1 MHRSPANNCFQYTA
15 YFAVST
21 NLVNYLKD
29 QLHVGSKAAANG
41 VTNWLGTSSI
51 TPLVAAFLADAFL
64 GRYWTIALFLL
75 ISVVAYAVLTASAAA
90 ALESA
95 AFYAG
100 LYLLALGGALQPVLV
115 AFGADQFDGAD
126 EVGRALQSSFFNWFY
141 LSINVGS
148 LVGGT
153 VLVWV
158 QSSVSWGLGYG
169 IPAMCSV
176 LAVAV
181 FLAGTAAYRRHQRPG
196 GSPLTRVAQVV
207 VAAVGKCGVEA
218 PEDASELHECEGDD
232 GMSAAIQG
240 SRCLAHTDQ
249 FRFLDKAAVETAGDK
264 PRPSPWRLCTVT
276 QVEELKCVLRLLP
289 VWASGIIFAAAYT
302 QMTTTFILQG
312 DTMDPYI
319 GNFRVPAA
327 VLSVF
332 DTISVMLWVP
342 LYDRLIV
349 PLARRATG
357 HERGFTQLA
366 RMGVGLVVLA
376 AAMVA
381 AGTLEVERRRVIAR
395 HGMYDT
401 NTGADGKYLP
411 LSIFWQVPQYVV
423 VGASEVFTFIG
434 QMEFFYD
441 QAPDA
446 MRSLCSGL
454 SMTSFALGNY
464 VSSALVTVVARAT
477 ARGGRDG
484 WIPDDINRGHLDNF
498 FWLLAMMCM
507 GNFGVYLLIARWY
520 TYKKTV
526 DKAAANSV
534 TNWQGTTS
542 VMALVAAFLA
552 DAFLGR
558 YWTTVLFMLISVVA
572 YAVPTVS
579 AAAAAPSAALF
590 YTGLYILALGGALQ
604 PVVTSFGADQF
615 DDSDEEG
622 RRRQSSFFN
631 WFYQSLNVGSLV
643 GGTVLVWVQTNVS
656 WGLGYGIPAMCS
668 VLAVAVFLAGTTAY
682 RRHQPPAGSPITRVA
697 QVVVAAARKWRVE
710 APDDASELHECE
722 GDDGMSAIQGSRR
735 LAHTDQ
741 FRFLDKAA
749 VETERDKA
757 QPSPWRLCTV
767 TQVEEL
773 KCVLRLLPVLASGI
787 IFAAAYAQMSS
798 TFILQGD
805 TLDPYVAGFRVPAAV
820 ISIFETISVML
831 WVPLYDRLVVPL
843 VRRATGHERGFTQ
856 LARMGVGLAVL
867 AVAMVAAGTLEV
879 ERRRVIERH
888 GMYDTNTGDDG
899 AYLPLSVFW
908 QVPQYVV
915 VGAAEVFTLIG
926 QLEFFYDQAPD
937 AMRSLCSGLSTV
949 SFALGNYL
957 SSALVT
963 IVARATARGG
973 RDGWIPDEINRG
985 HLDNF
990 FWLLAVLCVGNLGV
1004 YLLIARWYTYKKT
1017 VD

>member
-1 MHRSPANNCFQYTA
+1 MEVEAVESNTLPGAADRRTSKKDRRLFWACVFILANNCFQYTA

-75 ISVVAYAVLTASAAA
+75 ISVVAYVVLTASAAA

-100 LYLLALGGALQPVLV
+100 LYLLALGGALQPVLM

-181 FLAGTAAYRRHQRPG
+181 FLAGTTAYRRHQPPG

-240 SRCLAHTDQ
+240 SRRLAHTDQ
-249 FRFLDKAAVETAGDK
+249 FSARYSSCTMFIISLLRFLDKAAVETAGDK

-332 DTISVMLWVP
+332 DTLSVMLWVP

-484 WIPDDINRGHLDNF
+484 WIPDEINRGHLDNF

-526 DKAAANSV
+526 
-534 TNWQGTTS
+534 
-542 VMALVAAFLA
+542 
-552 DAFLGR
+552 
-558 YWTTVLFMLISVVA
+558 
-572 YAVPTVS
+572 
-579 AAAAAPSAALF
+579 
-590 YTGLYILALGGALQ
+590 
-604 PVVTSFGADQF
+604 
-615 DDSDEEG
+615 E
-622 RRRQSSFFN
+622 
-631 WFYQSLNVGSLV
+631 
-643 GGTVLVWVQTNVS
+643 
-656 WGLGYGIPAMCS
+656 
-668 VLAVAVFLAGTTAY
+668 
-682 RRHQPPAGSPITRVA
+682 
-697 QVVVAAARKWRVE
+697 
-710 APDDASELHECE
+710 
-722 GDDGMSAIQGSRR
+722 
-735 LAHTDQ
+735 
-741 FRFLDKAA
+741 
-749 VETERDKA
+749 
-757 QPSPWRLCTV
+757 
-767 TQVEEL
+767 
-773 KCVLRLLPVLASGI
+773 
-787 IFAAAYAQMSS
+787 
-798 TFILQGD
+798 
-805 TLDPYVAGFRVPAAV
+805 
-820 ISIFETISVML
+820 
-831 WVPLYDRLVVPL
+831 
-843 VRRATGHERGFTQ
+843 
-856 LARMGVGLAVL
+856 
-867 AVAMVAAGTLEV
+867 
-879 ERRRVIERH
+879 
-888 GMYDTNTGDDG
+888 
-899 AYLPLSVFW
+899 
-908 QVPQYVV
+908 
-915 VGAAEVFTLIG
+915 
-926 QLEFFYDQAPD
+926 
-937 AMRSLCSGLSTV
+937 
-949 SFALGNYL
+949 
-957 SSALVT
+957 
-963 IVARATARGG
+963 
-973 RDGWIPDEINRG
+973 
-985 HLDNF
+985 
-990 FWLLAVLCVGNLGV
+990 
-1004 YLLIARWYTYKKT
+1004 
-1017 VD
+1017 